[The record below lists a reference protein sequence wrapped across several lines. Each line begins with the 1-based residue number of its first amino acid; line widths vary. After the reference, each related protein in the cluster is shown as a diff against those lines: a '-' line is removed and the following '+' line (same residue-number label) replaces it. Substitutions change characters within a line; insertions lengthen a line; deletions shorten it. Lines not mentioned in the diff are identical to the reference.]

1 MKKLIIV
8 PAYNEEDNIKNTIQN
23 LRLLHDYDFV
33 IVNDCSLD
41 CTLSI
46 TREQGANFLN
56 LANNLGIGGAV
67 QTGYIYAEE
76 HGYDIAV
83 QVDADGQHDLGYLD
97 ALIKPIEEGK
107 ANICIGSRF
116 ITKEGFQSTTIRRLG
131 IGFLSNLI
139 RLVTGHRI
147 LDVTSGFRAVDRNM
161 ILFYARNYPRDYPE
175 PEAIVTAI
183 KKGAKIIEVPV
194 IMKKRQGGCSS
205 IDLKKSI
212 YYMIKVSLAVCLA
225 KIVKQK

>member
-46 TREQGANFLN
+46 TREQGAIFLN

-183 KKGAKIIEVPV
+183 KKGAKIIEVYGEF
-194 IMKKRQGGCSS
+194 MKS
-205 IDLKKSI
+205 
-212 YYMIKVSLAVCLA
+212 
-225 KIVKQK
+225 

>member
-46 TREQGANFLN
+46 TREQGAIFFN

-147 LDVTSGFRAVDRNM
+147 LDVTSGFRAVDRMN
-161 ILFYARNYPRDYPE
+161 ITNYWST
-175 PEAIVTAI
+175 V
-183 KKGAKIIEVPV
+183 
-194 IMKKRQGGCSS
+194 
-205 IDLKKSI
+205 
-212 YYMIKVSLAVCLA
+212 
-225 KIVKQK
+225 